1 MLQLRLTKL
10 LSSGQSTG
18 DGTRWA
24 TFETECGSRIVFWG
38 SPDRGNVNINLLK
51 HQVLPVVID
60 IEEDLD
66 NCLASSSVRQRY
78 KCSLSVSEETRI
90 TILSGD
96 AKI

>member
-1 MLQLRLTKL
+1 MFQLCLIKL
-10 LSSGQSTG
+10 LSSGQSPA
-18 DGTRWA
+18 DGNRWA
-24 TFETECGSRIVFWG
+24 TYQTECGSRIVFWG
-38 SPDRGNVNINLLK
+38 SPDKGNVNVNLLK
-51 HQVLPVVID
+51 HQVFPVVID

-78 KCSLSVSEETRI
+78 KCSFSVSEETRI